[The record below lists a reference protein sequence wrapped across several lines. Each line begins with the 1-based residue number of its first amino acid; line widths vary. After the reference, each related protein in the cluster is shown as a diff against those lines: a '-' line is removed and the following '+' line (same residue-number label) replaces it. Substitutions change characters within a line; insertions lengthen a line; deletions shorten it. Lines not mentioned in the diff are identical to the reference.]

1 MALGLDANARLLGS
15 SMIKDTM
22 LLMGAGDIA
31 QRLQPLLSAHGH
43 EVIGARRN
51 PPQQTHF
58 PHIRADARD
67 VKDWRQLLAKQPA
80 VIVVTLVPTAFT
92 DEGYLQGYV
101 EPVEALLKALNE
113 GEAGYRPL
121 LVFVSSTSVYSERE
135 GEWVDETTPAQPK
148 SFSGMRLLQ
157 AEDMLRSAAY
167 PHTIVRFSGIYG
179 PGRDGML
186 KRLRSGQLTLTPAWT
201 NRIHVDDCA
210 GVLAHLIQRYHAGF
224 ELNELYLATDN
235 LPVRQSE
242 LMRGLAARMAIDIT
256 SLPISDTIGPRGSKR
271 CSNQRLT
278 ASGYRLR
285 YPTWKEGYATR

>member
-1 MALGLDANARLLGS
+1 
-15 SMIKDTM
+15 MIKKTS

-58 PHIRADARD
+58 AHIKADARD
-67 VKDWRQLLAKQPA
+67 VNDWRQLLAEQPA
-80 VIVVTLVPTAFT
+80 VIVVTLVPTEFT
-92 DEGYLQGYV
+92 DQGYLQGYV

-113 GEAGYRPL
+113 GEAAYRPL

-135 GEWVDETTPAQPK
+135 GEWVDETTPAQPN
-148 SFSGMRLLQ
+148 SFSGTRLLQ
-157 AEDMLRSAAY
+157 AEDMIRNAGY

-186 KRLRSGQLTLTPAWT
+186 KRLRSGQLTLTPTWT

-210 GVLAHLIQRYHAGF
+210 GVLAHLIQRYDAGF
-224 ELNELYLATDN
+224 ELDALYLATDN
-235 LPVRQSE
+235 LPVRQAE
-242 LMRGLAARMAIDIT
+242 LMRGLAAHMAIDIA
-256 SLPISDTIGPRGSKR
+256 SLPVSETIGSRGSKR

-285 YPTWKEGYATR
+285 YPTWKEGYAAR